1 MKRINYKPF
10 VPHIVAVLIFIAV
23 SFLYF
28 SPDIFQGKIIVG
40 HDSRPGNGMD
50 INAYAKETGEVSRW
64 TNTLFSGMPSY
75 QISQNYESLN
85 ILRDVRGVLGLQ
97 FPVPVGY
104 VFVMLLGFYI
114 MLLVFGARTD
124 IAILG
129 SIGYAF
135 SSYFFII
142 IEAGHIFKLLT
153 LAYIPPTI
161 AGIALAYKG
170 KYLAGGIITALFLA
184 LQIVSNHVQMSYY
197 FLFVIAALV
206 IYEFVK
212 SYKDKTLAKFVKA
225 SAVLCVAGFIAVSI
239 NISNLYHTWQ
249 YSKETMRGKSELT
262 HDLENK
268 TKSGLD
274 RDYIVQWSYGI
285 GETWS
290 LLIPNAKGGAT
301 NYLGN
306 NADALKKA
314 TPAYRQN
321 IAQQN
326 AYWGDQPFMSGP
338 VYAGAIFVLFF
349 VMGMFILKSRIKWAM
364 FAVFLLTVALAWG
377 KNFMWLTN
385 LFIDYFPMYAKFRA
399 VSSMLVV
406 AEFIIPFIAILAL
419 IEIVKKPEIITK
431 NKKKIYVTFGITGGF
446 ALLFAIAPGIFFNFL
461 SDAESDAFYSQAK
474 QNPQVL
480 DFIESL
486 KNVRQSIFTADAF
499 RTVAFIAGG
508 GLLLLLF
515 VKRKIKSQIFIILLA
530 VLCLGDMWSVNK
542 RYLNSSKFIPKANNN
557 VSSYFPKTEAD
568 IEILNDSD
576 IHYRV
581 FNTTK
586 NSFNESETSIYHK
599 SVGGYHAAKLRRY
612 QDLIDF
618 YLIKGNMNIFN
629 MLNTK
634 YFIVSGSDKK
644 PIVQRNYN
652 AFGNAW
658 FIDSLR
664 LVNDANE
671 EIAALG
677 ELDVASVAVI
687 DKSFENF
694 VKGKSIIK
702 DTASNITLTV
712 YKPNELHYKSSSSED
727 GFVVFSEIYYPY
739 DWVATID
746 GVQSDIVCVNYVL
759 RGLFVPAGEHV
770 IEFTFRPKSVPK
782 TEAIAFFGLIALG
795 LSIVG
800 YFVVP
805 RLRKKKNS

>member
-1 MKRINYKPF
+1 MKKFNYKPF
-10 VPHIVAVLIFIAV
+10 VPHVVAVLIFIAI

-28 SPDIFQGKIIVG
+28 SPDIFEGKIIIG
-40 HDSRPGNGMD
+40 HDSRPGNGLD
-50 INAYAKETGEVSRW
+50 VNAYRQETGEVSRW

-85 ILRDVRGVLGLQ
+85 TLRTVRNVFGLE

-170 KYLAGGIITALFLA
+170 KYWAGGIVTALFLS
-184 LQIVSNHVQMSYY
+184 LQIVSNHVQMTYY
-197 FLFVIAALV
+197 FLFVIAAYV

-212 SYKDKTLAKFVKA
+212 NLKDKTLVKFMKA
-225 SAVLCVAGFIAVSI
+225 SAVLCVAGLIAISI
-239 NISNLYHTWQ
+239 NLSNLYHTWQ

-262 HDLENK
+262 YDLENK
-268 TKSGLD
+268 TASGLD
-274 RDYIVQWSYGI
+274 RDYMVQWSYGI

-290 LLIPNAKGGAT
+290 LLIPNVKGGGS

-306 NADALKKA
+306 NADAIKNA
-314 TPAYRQN
+314 DPMYRQT

-326 AYWGDQPFMSGP
+326 SYWGDQPFTSGP
-338 VYAGAIFVLFF
+338 VYAGAIFVFFF
-349 VMGMFILKSRIKWAM
+349 VLAMFLLKSRIKWAM

-385 LFIDYFPMYAKFRA
+385 LFADYFPMYTKFRA

-406 AEFIIPFIAILAL
+406 AEFIIPFMAALIL
-419 IEIVKKPEIITK
+419 IEIIKNPEIITK
-431 NKKKIYVTFGITGGF
+431 NRKKVYISFGITGGL
-446 ALLFAIAPGIFFNFL
+446 ALIFAIAPGIFFNFL
-461 SDAESDAFYSQAK
+461 SEAENDAFYSQAQK
-474 QNPQVL
+474 NPQIL
-480 DFIESL
+480 GFIEAL
-486 KNVRQSIFTADAF
+486 KNVRQSIFSADAF
-499 RTVAFIAGG
+499 RTFAFIAGG
-508 GLLLLLF
+508 GLVLLLF
-515 VKRKIKSQIFIILLA
+515 VKKKIKSQIFIILLA
-530 VLCLGDMWSVNK
+530 GICIGDMWSVNK
-542 RYLNSSKFIPKANNN
+542 RYLNKSSFMPKANNN
-557 VSSYFPKTEAD
+557 ISSYFPKTAAD
-568 IEILNDSD
+568 IEILKDTD

-586 NSFNESETSIYHK
+586 NPFNESETSVYHK

-612 QDLIDF
+612 QDLIDY
-618 YLIKGNMNIFN
+618 YLSKGKINVFN

-634 YFIVSGSDKK
+634 YFIVAGNDKM
-644 PIVQRNYN
+644 PIAQRNPD
-652 AFGNAW
+652 ALGNAW
-658 FIDSLR
+658 YIDSL
-664 LVNDANE
+664 LWVDNANE
-671 EIAALG
+671 EIAALD
-677 ELDVASVAVI
+677 ELNTASTAVI
-687 DKSFENF
+687 DKRFGSLLKDKNI
-694 VKGKSIIK
+694 KK
-702 DTASNITLTV
+702 DTTSNIILTE
-712 YKPNELHYKSSSSED
+712 YKPNELHYKSFARED
-727 GFVVFSEIYYPY
+727 GFVVFSEVYYPY

-746 GVQSDIVCVNYVL
+746 GVQSDIICVNYVL
-759 RGLFVPAGEHV
+759 RGLFVPSGEHE
-770 IEFTFRPKSVPK
+770 IIFTFRPKSIAK
-782 TEAIAFFGLIALG
+782 TEDIAFSGLILLCLA
-795 LSIVG
+795 IVG

-805 RLRKKKNS
+805 RLRRRKE